1 MSRIFVFL
9 MCLSFVVVWDGA
21 AAESKTPRAPGPNP
35 LSITNLNTVK
45 PTRGLAVGPTLYS
58 IGQPTDD
65 EQLYLELINRA
76 RANPP
81 QEGVWLSELTDPDV
95 VSAIDFFNVNIA
107 LMVNEFSVIA
117 PAQPLAFSAPMIA
130 AARLHSA
137 LMFTNQVQQHQITS
151 IGEPDLLT
159 RLQNAGYNPAS
170 AAENIFSFSENTLY
184 GHAGFQIDWGNDAD
198 GMQDGRGHR
207 VNIHRGDLREVGIG
221 VYDGVNG
228 SVGPQLVTQDFG
240 RTAED
245 KPFLTGVVYHD
256 LNSNE
261 FYDLG
266 EGLGG
271 VQVEVTGV
279 DFFAVTAGS
288 GGYTIPLPGDGNY
301 TVTFSAANGGS
312 FTTNI
317 TVSGGLNFKVD
328 WVPVYQPPTLTGPAN
343 PVNGFNMNYGFTTPI
358 GITDYSW
365 QVVALTPLTFTD
377 NADSGL
383 DNFTANT
390 SGGYSV
396 TGADNVVT
404 RSSVFHLAHPA
415 PPGLQT
421 LELKTV
427 FIPKPGARLTFQS
440 RLGLATTN
448 QIPVVQVSQDG
459 GQTWNDVWTQTGGS
473 SSQNSPYQLQ
483 SVDLGSLPRVETRLR
498 FAYTYVFRDTGS
510 YYSNIEYFAGW
521 SFDDISLT
529 GTDTGATVGS
539 DLVSNAAQFPFTAT
553 TTGTTFLVFLKPS
566 VVNRNYPGSN
576 VLEVHSVGTPTVT
589 ISSLVASPSKKFDV
603 SFSHAASGGLKI
615 LTATSITGPWTEET
629 GVAIQTTTPEQ
640 NFQVTLPGFSG
651 SRFFQATLVA
661 Q

>member
-1 MSRIFVFL
+1 MCRIFAFL
-9 MCLSFVVVWDGA
+9 MCLSLATVWDGA
-21 AAESKTPRAPGPNP
+21 AAESKVPRAPEPNP
-35 LSITNLNTVK
+35 LSITNLNAVK
-45 PTRGLAVGPTLYS
+45 PSRGLAIGATLYS

-81 QEGVWLSELTDPDV
+81 QEGIWLSELTDPDV
-95 VSAIDFFNVNIA
+95 VSAIDFFDVN
-107 LMVNEFSVIA
+107 LTVMVNEFSVIA

-151 IGEPDLLT
+151 VGEPNLLA
-159 RLQNAGYNPAS
+159 RLQNEGYQATTAS
-170 AAENIFSFSENTLY
+170 ENIFSFSESTLY

-207 VNIHRGDLREVGIG
+207 VNIHRADFREIGVG

-240 RTAED
+240 LTTAD
-245 KPFLTGVVYHD
+245 TPFLTGVVYHD

-261 FYDLG
+261 FYDQG

-271 VQVEVTGV
+271 VQVEVTGAA
-279 DFFAVTAGS
+279 FFAVTAGS
-288 GGYTIPLPGDGNY
+288 GGYTIPLPGDGSY
-301 TVTFSAANGGS
+301 TVTFSAANGGT

-317 TVSGGLNFKVD
+317 TVTGGLNFKAD
-328 WVPVYQPPTLTGPAN
+328 WVPVYQPPTLTGPAH
-343 PVNGFNMNYGFTTPI
+343 PVNGFNMSYGFTTPI

-365 QVVALTPLTFTD
+365 QVIALTPLSFTD
-377 NADSGL
+377 NADDGL
-383 DNFTANT
+383 NNFTAST
-390 SGGYSV
+390 SAGYSV
-396 TGADNVVT
+396 TGADDEVV
-404 RSSVFHLAHPA
+404 RSSVFHLAHPT
-415 PPGLQT
+415 PPELQT
-421 LELKTV
+421 MELNTH
-427 FIPKPGARLTFQS
+427 FIPKPGAMLTFQS

-459 GQTWNDVWTQTGGS
+459 GQTWNDVWMQTGGS
-473 SSQNSPYQLQ
+473 ASQNSPYQQ
-483 SVDLGSLPRVETRLR
+483 KSVDLGGLPRVETRLR
-498 FAYTYVFRDTGS
+498 FAYTYVFRDNGT
-510 YYSNIEYFAGW
+510 YFNQTTYNFGW
-521 SFDDISLT
+521 SFDNINLS
-529 GTDTGATVGS
+529 GVDTGATAGT
-539 DLVSNAAQFPFTAT
+539 DLVSNATQFPFTAT
-553 TTGTTFLVFLKPS
+553 TAGTTFLVFLKPS

-576 VLEVHSVGTPTVT
+576 VLEVQSVATPTLT
-589 ISSLVASPSKKFDV
+589 IGSLQSSPSKKFNV
-603 SFSHAASGGLKI
+603 GFSHAASGGLKI
-615 LTATSITGPWTEET
+615 LTATSVTGPWTEET

>member
-9 MCLSFVVVWDGA
+9 MCLSFVAVWDGA
-21 AAESKTPRAPGPNP
+21 AAESKTPRAPEPNP

-45 PTRGLAVGPTLYS
+45 PTRGLAAGPTLYS

-81 QEGVWLSELTDPDV
+81 QEGIWLSELTDPDV

-107 LMVNEFSVIA
+107 LMVNEFSAIA

-151 IGEPDLLT
+151 IGEPDLPT
-159 RLQNAGYNPAS
+159 RLQNAGYDPAS
-170 AAENIFSFSENTLY
+170 ARENIFSFSENTLY

-207 VNIHRGDLREVGIG
+207 VNIHAADVREIGIG

-271 VQVEVTGV
+271 VQVEVTGAA
-279 DFFAVTAGS
+279 FFAVTAGS
-288 GGYTIPLPGDGNY
+288 GGYTIPLPGDGSY
-301 TVTFSAANGGS
+301 TVTFSAANGGT

-328 WVPVYQPPTLTGPAN
+328 WVPVYQAPTLTGPAN

-365 QVVALTPLTFTD
+365 QVVALTPLSFTD
-377 NADSGL
+377 HADGGL

-404 RSSVFHLAHPA
+404 RSSVFHLVHPE
-415 PPGLQT
+415 PESQRLQ
-421 LELKTV
+421 LKTV
-427 FIPKPGARLTFQS
+427 FIPKPGAALSFVYRFSNGSELQVP
-440 RLGLATTN
+440 R
-448 QIPVVQVSQDG
+448 VQFSQDS
-459 GQTWNDVWTQTGGS
+459 GQTWDDLWILSGGKGDDS
-473 SSQNSPYQLQ
+473 SPYQTVNL
-483 SVDLGSLPRVETRLR
+483 DLGGLSRVETIVR
-498 FAYTYVFRDTGS
+498 FNYDFLPQAGS
-510 YYSNIEYFAGW
+510 YFNGTSYNVGWMIDNIQLSGV
-521 SFDDISLT
+521 
-529 GTDTGATVGS
+529 DTGAIAGS
-539 DLVSNAAQFPFTAT
+539 ALVSNAAQFPFTAT

-589 ISSLVASPSKKFDV
+589 ISSLVASPGKKFDV